1 MTKLPTKT
9 EDTPKWAAEL
19 SLRERRF
26 VEEYII
32 DLNGRKA
39 AVRAGLGKSIKSATE
54 IASRMRKRATV
65 AAAISALMAERSG
78 VTAVSVIDEI
88 GKIAFA
94 KFSDFARVEGG
105 QLIIT
110 DTAQLTE
117 EQQACIAEI
126 SETIGEH
133 GRTIKIKLHPKLDA
147 LEKLMKAL
155 GVYKERAEVTHI
167 HDYEAEA
174 QAAEDVRRRIDERLN
189 QLRKNMEAWQAA
201 SGAEIEPPPRL
212 APPAQS
218 VAVSIID
225 AE

>member
-1 MTKLPTKT
+1 MSRRVPVPT
-9 EDTPKWAAEL
+9 ESTPTWAAEL
-19 SLRERRF
+19 TLRERRF

-32 DLNGRKA
+32 DLNGRQA
-39 AVRAGLGKSIKSATE
+39 AIRAGLGKSAKSSTE
-54 IASRMRKRATV
+54 MASRMRKKATV

-78 VTAVSVIDEI
+78 VTAVSVVDEI

-105 QLIIT
+105 ELVIT

-147 LEKLMKAL
+147 LDKLMKAL
-155 GVYKERAEVTHI
+155 GMYKERAEIAHKHEIEVIDPLDRINQRLNALRTAC
-167 HDYEAEA
+167 EAALVPEIDA
-174 QAAEDVRRRIDERLN
+174 PPRRI
-189 QLRKNMEAWQAA
+189 
-201 SGAEIEPPPRL
+201 
-212 APPAQS
+212 APPVQLAT
-218 VAVSIID
+218 APIID